1 MEQLQLVLKRY
12 HWVITLVMLTLI
24 AQMVGRGIGL
34 LIEGLLPAAAVR
46 YESLPPQALTRENK
60 NQVRSLN
67 YYNIITDRN
76 LFNSNPPDTS
86 APTTTAP
93 TTEVAIGKLKDKAK
107 VRGTIVGEGS
117 AMAMIEVLE
126 KKEVGVYLPGDLII
140 DGAEITAIQEDGVVY
155 TQGGEQGF
163 LPLDESDTGTGP
175 RAGGPPLDRG
185 RGNDHDAA
193 SADDGEVG
201 VEQVSDTEFII
212 DEAELQNQLA
222 NINQLILQARVVP
235 NFSGGKIDGFKIFA
249 IKPNSIFRKLGL
261 RNGDVLVSVNG
272 VLLDNPQ
279 KGLQVFQDLQGQRQ
293 FNIDLRRRAENM
305 SYNYEVR

>member
-1 MEQLQLVLKRY
+1 MEQLQLILKRY
-12 HWVITLVMLTLI
+12 HWVLTLVMLTLI
-24 AQMVGRGIGL
+24 AQMLGRGSGL
-34 LIEGLLPAAAVR
+34 LIQGLLPAPAIR
-46 YESLPPQALTRENK
+46 YEQLPPQDIPRGSK
-60 NQVRSLN
+60 DQVRSLS
-67 YYNIITDRN
+67 YYNIITERN
-76 LFNSNPPDTS
+76 LFNSNPPSESETV
-86 APTTTAP
+86 AEPRP
-93 TTEVAIGKLKDKAK
+93 TEVAVGKLKDKAK

-117 AMAMIEVLE
+117 SMAMIEVLE

-140 DGAEITAIQEDGVVY
+140 DGAEIAVIKVDGVVY
-155 TQGGEQGF
+155 IQNNEQGF
-163 LPLDESDTGTGP
+163 LPLDEDAAMQTSSVRDD
-175 RAGGPPLDRG
+175 DRG
-185 RGNDHDAA
+185 RPGRPGHAGTD
-193 SADDGEVG
+193 DDGEVG
-201 VEQVSDTEFII
+201 VEQLSDTEFII

-279 KGLQVFQDLQGQRQ
+279 KGLQIFQDLQGQRQ

-305 SYNYEVR
+305 TYNYEVR

>member
-34 LIEGLLPAAAVR
+34 LIEGLLPAPTVR
-46 YESLPPQALTRENK
+46 YESLPPQALSRDTK
-60 NQVRSLN
+60 NQVRSLS
-67 YYNIITDRN
+67 YYNVITDRN

-86 APTTTAP
+86 APVEAAP
-93 TTEVAIGKLKDKAK
+93 ANEVAIGKLKDKAK

-140 DGAEITAIQEDGVVY
+140 DGAEISVIQEDGVVY
-155 TQGGEQGF
+155 IQNNEQGF
-163 LPLDESDTGTGP
+163 LPLDESEAANRPQASAPTGRP
-175 RAGGPPLDRG
+175 G
-185 RGNDHDAA
+185 RGPDAE
-193 SADDGEVG
+193 ADSGDGEAG

-235 NFSGGKIDGFKIFA
+235 NFSAGKIDGFKIFA